1 MTPADALAHRL
12 LAARRARHP
21 MLATPDDGP
30 TDVAQAYE
38 VQWQVTQALS
48 THALSTQGPGGRQR
62 IAHWK
67 VGAASREQ
75 TPQAAPIPPPAV
87 LPSPARW
94 TDAPTTGLA
103 IEAEVAFR
111 VARDID
117 AGLAATIDVADAFD
131 RVLVAI
137 EVCDTR
143 LAAQPTPGAL
153 WKLADSLSNAGLVV
167 GSGDRAPGDV
177 DFAQLRCV
185 VEVDGSRRFDGTGT
199 HPLGD
204 PRVLLRWWL
213 AFATARAPLRGG
225 DLVTTG
231 SWCGMLPVCGDSQ
244 ATVMFVGIGRAE
256 VRIALR

>member
-1 MTPADALAHRL
+1 MTTADALAHRL
-12 LAARRARHP
+12 LAARRARQP

-30 TDVAQAYE
+30 ADVAQAYE

-48 THALSTQGPGGRQR
+48 TQGPSGRQR

-75 TPQAAPIPPPAV
+75 TPQAAPIPPLAV

-94 TDAPTTGLA
+94 TDTPTTGLA
-103 IEAEVAFR
+103 IEAEIAFR

-117 AGLAATIDVADAFD
+117 AGLAATIDIADAFD

-143 LAAQPTPGAL
+143 LAPQPAPGAL
-153 WKLADSLSNAGLVV
+153 WKLADSLSNAGLVT

-177 DFAQLRCV
+177 DFARLRCV
-185 VEVDGSRRFDGTGT
+185 VEVDGCRRFDGTGT

-213 AFATARAPLRGG
+213 TFATTRMPLRAG

-231 SWCGMLPVCGDSQ
+231 SWCGMLPTGAGARAVVQ
-244 ATVMFVGIGRAE
+244 FEGIGSAE
-256 VRIALR
+256 VLIAA

>member
-1 MTPADALAHRL
+1 MTTTNALAHRL
-12 LAARRARHP
+12 LAARSARQP
-21 MLATPDDGP
+21 MLTSPDDGP
-30 TDVAQAYE
+30 ADVAQAYE

-48 THALSTQGPGGRQR
+48 GGQR

-67 VGAASREQ
+67 VGATSREH
-75 TPQAAPIPPPAV
+75 TPQAAPIPPRAV

-94 TDAPTTGLA
+94 TDLPTSALA

-111 VARDID
+111 VARDMD
-117 AGLAATIDVADAFD
+117 AGLAATIDIADAFD
-131 RVLVAI
+131 RVRVAI

-143 LAAQPTPGAL
+143 LAAQPEPGAL

-167 GSGDRAPGDV
+167 GSGGCATCDV
-177 DFAQLRCV
+177 DFARLGCV
-185 VEVDGSRRFDGTGT
+185 VDIDGGRHLDGTGA

-213 AFATARAPLRGG
+213 TFATTRMPLRAG

-231 SWCGMLPVCGDSQ
+231 SWCGMLPTGAGARAVVQ
-244 ATVMFVGIGRAE
+244 FEGIGSAE
-256 VRIALR
+256 LLIAS